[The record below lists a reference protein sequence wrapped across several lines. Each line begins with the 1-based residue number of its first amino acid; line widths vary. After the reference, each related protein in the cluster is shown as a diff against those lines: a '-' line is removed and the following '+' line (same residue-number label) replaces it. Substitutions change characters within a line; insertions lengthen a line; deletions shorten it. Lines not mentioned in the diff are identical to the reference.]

1 MSQPLLEVQSLSVA
15 FRDGA
20 IQAVD
25 GVDLALHV
33 GETLAVVGES
43 GSGKSV
49 TALATLR
56 LFARDDGVRTAGRIL
71 FRGEDLLALPE
82 AAMRERRGRNIGI
95 IFQDPGAS
103 LNPVFSIGR
112 QITEVLR
119 RHKRLP
125 RAEAAAEALRLLRE
139 VGISDP
145 EERLRS
151 YPHQLSGGMRQRVMI
166 AIALACGP
174 QLLIADE
181 PTTALDVTIQAQI
194 LRLLKALQ
202 VAHGMAL
209 LFITHDLE
217 LVADIADRIAVMYA
231 GQVVESGPAGEVL
244 AHPRHPYTR
253 ALLACRPHRAADGA
267 VHFAAIPGTPPRG
280 SFPAGCRFTPRCGFS
295 TAGCDRPQALLESEP
310 GRGARCHRW
319 AALA

>member
-1 MSQPLLEVQSLSVA
+1 MSEALLRVEGLSVA
-15 FRDGA
+15 FRGGA

-25 GVDLALHV
+25 GVDLALHA

-56 LFARDDGVRTAGRIL
+56 LFAREDDVRTAGRIL
-71 FRGEDLLALPE
+71 FQGEDLLGLPE
-82 AAMRERRGRNIGI
+82 AELRKRRGRDIGI

-103 LNPVFSIGR
+103 LNPVFNIGR

-119 RHKRLP
+119 RHKHLP
-125 RAEAAAEALRLLRE
+125 RAEAEAEALRLLRE

-145 EERLRS
+145 EGRLRS

-174 QLLIADE
+174 RVLIADE

-194 LRLLKALQ
+194 LGLLKALQ
-202 VAHGMAL
+202 AAHGMAL

-217 LVADIADRIAVMYA
+217 LVGDIADRIAVMYA
-231 GQVVESGPAGEVL
+231 GQVVESGPAAEVL
-244 AHPRHPYTR
+244 ADPRHPYTR
-253 ALLACRPHRAADGA
+253 ALLDCRPHRGADGE

-280 SFPAGCRFTPRCGFS
+280 VFPGGCRFAARCARRA
-295 TAGCDRPQALLESEP
+295 AGCEQPQPLLTE
-310 GRGARCHRW
+310 GARAVRCCR
-319 AALA
+319 A